1 MSNRRRAALLCGLT
15 TAGILA
21 ASGVAQAASPQI
33 IGGSPVNSI
42 SSAPWAAQVRFNG
55 GSSHCSGALIAAQW
69 VLTAGHCAA
78 NDDYVLLGSVTKGQG
93 TQISTDK
100 QIKGNGEDI
109 LLLHLTKP
117 YSTTY
122 AKVGSASDRPAVNA
136 SVQAYGYGDVDS
148 GGTSGTQLKT
158 CAMVVKSNSGSDD
171 ANAHIL
177 QLTKGSGISA
187 KGDSGGPAFYGGAIV
202 GTDSRGTD
210 SVKDYSDVT
219 AYQSW
224 IQQTIGK

>member
-1 MSNRRRAALLCGLT
+1 MSNRRRVALIGGLT
-15 TAGILA
+15 AAGILMA
-21 ASGVAQAASPQI
+21 GGAAQAASPLI
-33 IGGSPVNSI
+33 IGGSTVSNI
-42 SSAPWAAQVRFNG
+42 SSAPWAAQIRFNG

-78 NDDYVLLGSVTKGQG
+78 SDDYVLLGSVTKGQG

-117 YSTTY
+117 YTTTY
-122 AKVGSASDRPAVNA
+122 AKIGSPSDRPADKA
-136 SVQAYGYGDVDS
+136 SVQAYGYGEVDS
-148 GGTSGTQLKT
+148 SGTPSNQLKT
-158 CAMVVKSNSGSDD
+158 CTMVVKDNSASDD
-171 ANAHIL
+171 ANAHVL

-187 KGDSGGPAFYGGAIV
+187 KGDSGGPAFYAGAIV
-202 GTDSRGTD
+202 GTDSRGSDT
-210 SVKDYSDVT
+210 VKDYADIT